1 MFAIGNNFFSFPT
14 PKMAQKETA
23 SGNIFDSK
31 ILLRIYQFVKPYQSV
46 FYLLIFLILLGGV
59 LTPTRPYLIEY
70 TIDHHIAN
78 GNLKGLYQMIGLM
91 LALALV
97 QAGIQFV
104 QAYFSDWLGQNVIRD
119 IRVKLFRHILGMRL
133 QFYDK
138 TPVGRLITRTV
149 SDVETLASVFSEGL
163 AAIVG
168 DVLQIIFIVALMFY
182 TDWRLSLISLATL
195 PLLLGSTYVFK
206 EKVKVA
212 FNEVRTAVSN
222 LNSFLQE
229 HITGMNIVQIFGAEA
244 KENTKFQEINRE
256 HRKAH
261 IKSVF
266 YYSVYFPVAEVIGAM
281 GTGLL
286 VWYGARGVIHDDM
299 TLGTL
304 IAFILYIAMFFRP
317 VRMIADRFN
326 TLQMGIVSSDRI
338 LSLLDSQ
345 EFVQQ
350 SGAYIPENIHGDVVF
365 ENVWFAYND
374 ENYVL
379 KNINFEAH
387 RGQMIAFVGATGAG
401 KSSIINLLS
410 RFYEINQGNIKLDGK
425 DIREYNLAAL
435 RENIGVVLQDVFLF
449 SASIME
455 NITLGNPNIS
465 RETVIAAADLV
476 GAREFIEKLPN
487 GFDYNV
493 MERGATLS
501 VGQRQLISFIRT
513 LVYNPAIIIL
523 DEATS
528 SVDTETEELIQNAIA
543 KMMKGRT
550 AIVIAHRLATIQH
563 ADKIFVL
570 DKGEIKET
578 GTHEQLLAAKGAYAH
593 LHQMQYKTSHLPV
606 GERG

>member
-1 MFAIGNNFFSFPT
+1 
-14 PKMAQKETA
+14 MAQKETA

-31 ILLRIYQFVKPYQSV
+31 ILLRIYQFVKPYQSL
-46 FYLLIFLILLGGV
+46 FYFLIFLILLGGV

-70 TIDHHIAN
+70 TIDHHVAN
-78 GNLKGLYQMIGLM
+78 GNLTGLYQMIGLM
-91 LALALV
+91 IVLALFQAL
-97 QAGIQFV
+97 IQFL
-104 QAYFSDWLGQNVIRD
+104 QSYCSDWLGQNVIKD
-119 IRVKLFRHILGMRL
+119 IRIQLYRHILNMKL

-168 DVLQIIFIVALMFY
+168 DILQIVFIVALMFY
-182 TDWRLSLISLATL
+182 TDWRLSLVSLATL
-195 PLLLGSTYVFK
+195 PLLLLSTYVFK

-229 HITGMNIVQIFGAEA
+229 HITGMSIVQIFGAEA
-244 KENTKFQEINRE
+244 KENDKFQEINRE

-338 LSLLDSQ
+338 LKLLDSE
-345 EFVQQ
+345 EFIQN
-350 SGAYIPENIHGDVVF
+350 SGTYLPTNVHGDVVF
-365 ENVWFAYND
+365 ENVWFAYNE

-410 RFYEINQGNIKLDGK
+410 RFYEINQGSIKLDGV
-425 DIREYNLAAL
+425 DVREYQLAAL
-435 RENIGVVLQDVFLF
+435 RSNIGVVLQDVFLF
-449 SASIME
+449 SASILE
-455 NITLGNPNIS
+455 NITLGNPAIT
-465 RETVIAAADLV
+465 REKVIEAAELV

-513 LVYNPAIIIL
+513 LVYNPSIIIL

-528 SVDTETEELIQNAIA
+528 SVDSETEELIQNAIA

-570 DKGEIKET
+570 DKGEIKEV
-578 GTHEQLLAAKGAYAH
+578 GTHEQLLAKAGAYAH
-593 LHQMQYKTSHLPV
+593 LYSMQYKSV
-606 GERG
+606 MAAAQ

>member
-1 MFAIGNNFFSFPT
+1 
-14 PKMAQKETA
+14 MAQKETA

-31 ILLRIYQFVKPYQSV
+31 ILLRIYQFVKPYQSL
-46 FYLLIFLILLGGV
+46 FYFLIFLILLGGV

-70 TIDHHIAN
+70 TIDHHVAN
-78 GNLKGLYQMIGLM
+78 GNLTGLYQMIGLM
-91 LALALV
+91 IVLALFQAL
-97 QAGIQFV
+97 IQFL
-104 QAYFSDWLGQNVIRD
+104 QSYCSDWLGQNVIKD
-119 IRVKLFRHILGMRL
+119 IRVQLYRHILNMKL

-168 DVLQIIFIVALMFY
+168 DILQIIFIVALMFY
-182 TDWRLSLISLATL
+182 TDWRLSLVSLATL
-195 PLLLGSTYVFK
+195 PLLLLSTYVFK

-229 HITGMNIVQIFGAEA
+229 HITGMSIVQIFGAEA
-244 KENTKFQEINRE
+244 KENDKFQEINRE

-338 LSLLDSQ
+338 LKLLDSE
-345 EFVQQ
+345 EFVQN
-350 SGAYIPENIHGDVVF
+350 SGTHLPTNVHGDVAF
-365 ENVWFAYND
+365 ENVWFAYNE

-410 RFYEINQGNIKLDGK
+410 RFYEINQGSIKLDGV
-425 DIREYNLAAL
+425 DVREYQLAAL
-435 RENIGVVLQDVFLF
+435 RSNIGVVLQDVFLF
-449 SASIME
+449 SASILE
-455 NITLGNPNIS
+455 NITLGNPAIT
-465 RETVIAAADLV
+465 REKVIEAAELV

-513 LVYNPAIIIL
+513 LVYNPSIIIL

-528 SVDTETEELIQNAIA
+528 SVDSETEELIQNAIA

-570 DKGEIKET
+570 EKGEIKEV
-578 GTHEQLLAAKGAYAH
+578 GTHEQLLAKAGAYAH
-593 LHQMQYKTSHLPV
+593 LHQMQYKSV
-606 GERG
+606 MAAAQ